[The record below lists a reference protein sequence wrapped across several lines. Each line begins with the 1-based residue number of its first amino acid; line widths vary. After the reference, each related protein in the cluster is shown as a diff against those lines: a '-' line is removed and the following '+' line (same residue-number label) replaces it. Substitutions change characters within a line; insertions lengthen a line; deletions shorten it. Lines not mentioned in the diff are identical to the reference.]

1 MIINKSRAVMKYL
14 ILKISALLACI
25 LALSITTVQAQKP
38 KRAKIVQIPTQ
49 FMKPTGS
56 GTNGVQNKLNAAG
69 PRNDWVVHSDR
80 DNNITY
86 TSANSDTKSKTINF
100 MENFYVI
107 GETDTRVELIKYDPS
122 IISSNV
128 SRKVNMK
135 KADYYGWADKDRLL
149 LWNNSLV
156 NKQTEFT
163 IKALVGHS
171 IADMVRGKS
180 TDKQLTLYN
189 SPTVEANTE
198 NDNDVRLFEFLY
210 VFKQENN
217 KYLVGIS
224 NKLSRSAGAQE
235 VIKGW
240 ISEKNAQVWS
250 QRLCIEPNDD
260 QSAAT
265 ERRRQNVKASLFNN
279 YQGALAFKTGT
290 TAQYEKI
297 LWDKDKYEVG
307 YPSSWKRM
315 PVISK
320 LDNKIYK
327 TGAITD
333 VYSKSNLKVLS
344 AEEHANLEAQYNTVR
359 DKKQNIN
366 IVFVIDGTQSNHSF
380 FVPIINA
387 IQNSINLFK
396 NSDKKYKIGTVIYG
410 KSGEGVV
417 DSYSLTS
424 KHSSVIQSLKNYR
437 DKTDLSQDNDDP
449 TDLYEGIRKATR
461 TLNPKQTNIIVL
473 IGDAGSSLNTN
484 STDIIQRMKDTECGF
499 ISFQTRNVK
508 GLPGRIYNEFINQTK
523 EFIVESS
530 GRSGIRPTL
539 YEDSGNTFRLR
550 YPIESLLPGSL
561 TYSDKGGAMSQEEL
575 EEEIRTMLTSF
586 EKQHERLLRDL
597 DCKIYIDCK
606 PGINEA
612 ILEYFLK
619 EIPDIDP
626 ATLRK
631 IRDMD
636 YQLFVEAYAPLQ
648 VDKLEYPIFKH
659 VIFLTRQ
666 EFNELEKELEKLV
679 DVGNT
684 PSELREEI
692 INAYKQI
699 LIGYYGTEAKQEIA
713 NKTPAEV
720 LEIVTGLP
728 TTSELL
734 SKYTI
739 AELEDRRKVS
749 DEEIQDIFFYMDKKL
764 QTMQK
769 VVGNPDY
776 FFRSRDQTYY
786 WVPQE
791 VLP

>member
-1 MIINKSRAVMKYL
+1 MIINKSRVVMKYL
-14 ILKISALLACI
+14 ILKISILLTFVVLGTI
-25 LALSITTVQAQKP
+25 NVQAQP
-38 KRAKIVQIPTQ
+38 KRAKIVQIPMQ
-49 FMKPTGS
+49 FIKPTG
-56 GTNGVQNKLNAAG
+56 GNANGVKSKLSATG
-69 PRNDWVVHSDR
+69 PKNDWVVHSDR
-80 DNNITY
+80 DNNIAY
-86 TSANSDTKSKTINF
+86 TSANSDTKNKTINF

-122 IISSNV
+122 IVSPSA

-135 KADYYGWADKDRLL
+135 KAEYYGWADKDKLL

-156 NKQTEFT
+156 NKQTDFT

-171 IADMVRGKS
+171 IADMVRGVS

-189 SPTVEANTE
+189 SPTTEANTE

-210 VFKQENN
+210 VFKEVNN
-217 KYLVGIS
+217 KYLVGIA
-224 NKLSRSAGAQE
+224 NKLSRSSAGSQE

-240 ISEKNAQVWS
+240 ISEKNAQIWS
-250 QRLCIEPNDD
+250 QRLCIEPNDES
-260 QSAAT
+260 SAAT
-265 ERRRQNVKASLFNN
+265 ERRRNNIKASLFNN
-279 YQGALAFKTGT
+279 YQGALGFKTGT
-290 TAQYEKI
+290 KAQYEKV
-297 LWDKDKYEVG
+297 LWDKDKYEIG

-327 TGAITD
+327 TGVITD
-333 VYSKSNLKVLS
+333 VYSKGNLKVLS
-344 AEEHANLEAQYNTVR
+344 AEEHADLEAQYNTVR

-366 IVFVIDGTQSNHSF
+366 MIFVIDGTQSNHSF

-417 DSYSLTS
+417 DSYQLTS

-437 DKTDLSQDNDDP
+437 DKTGLPQDNDDP

-473 IGDAGSSLNTN
+473 IGDAGSSLSTN
-484 STDIIQRMKDTECGF
+484 SADIIQRMKDTECGF

-508 GLPGRIYNEFINQTK
+508 GLPGRTYNDFVTQTK
-523 EFIVESS
+523 DLITKSS
-530 GRSGIRPTL
+530 GRPGGIAPKL

-575 EEEIRTMLTSF
+575 EEEIRVMLTSF

-648 VDKLEYPIFKH
+648 VDKLENPIFKH

-679 DVGNT
+679 DIGNT

-728 TTSELL
+728 TTSDLL
-734 SKYTI
+734 GKYTI
-739 AELEDRRKVS
+739 SELEDRRKVS
-749 DEEIQDIFFYMDKKL
+749 DEEIQDIFFYMDEKL
-764 QTMQK
+764 RALKK

>member
-1 MIINKSRAVMKYL
+1 MKYL
-14 ILKISALLACI
+14 ILKISILLACI
-25 LALSITTVQAQKP
+25 LALSTANVQAQEGP
-38 KRAKIVQIPTQ
+38 KRAKVIQIPME
-49 FMKPTGS
+49 FIKPIG
-56 GTNGVQNKLNAAG
+56 GNTNGVKSKLKVTG
-69 PRNDWVVHSDR
+69 PKNDWVVHSDR
-80 DNNITY
+80 DNNLTY
-86 TSANSDTKSKTINF
+86 TSANSDNKSKTMNF

-122 IISSNV
+122 IVSASA
-128 SRKVNMK
+128 SRKVSMK
-135 KADYYGWADKDRLL
+135 KADYYGWAEKSKLL

-156 NKQTEFT
+156 NKQTNFT

-171 IADMVRGKS
+171 INDMIKGIS

-189 SPTVEANTE
+189 SPTLKASTE

-210 VFKQENN
+210 VFKEENN

-224 NKLSRSAGAQE
+224 QKLSRSSGSQE

-240 ISEKNAQVWS
+240 ISDKNAQIWS
-250 QRLCIEPNDD
+250 QRLCIEPNDE

-265 ERRRQNVKASLFNN
+265 ERRRQNIKATLFNN
-279 YQGALAFKTGT
+279 YQAAAAFKTGT
-290 TAQYEKI
+290 TTEFKKI
-297 LWDKDKYEVG
+297 LWDKDKYELG

-320 LDNKIYK
+320 LEGKVYK
-327 TGAITD
+327 TGVITD
-333 VYSKSNLKVLS
+333 VYGKNNKTILT
-344 AEEHANLEAQYNTVR
+344 AEEHARLEAKYNTVR

-366 IVFVIDGTQSNHSF
+366 MVFVIDGTQSNHSF

-387 IQNSINLFK
+387 IQNSINFLK
-396 NSDKKYKIGTVIYG
+396 SSDKKYKIGTVIYG

-417 DSYSLTS
+417 DSYSLTT

-437 DKTDLSQDNDDP
+437 DKNNLAQDNDDP

-461 TLNPKQTNIIVL
+461 TLNPEHTNIIVL
-473 IGDAGSSLNTN
+473 IGDAGSSL
-484 STDIIQRMKDTECGF
+484 STGSADIIQRMKDNECGL

-508 GLPGRIYNEFINQTK
+508 GQPGRIYNEFVNQTK
-523 EFIVESS
+523 DLVTKSS
-530 GRSGIRPTL
+530 GRSGGIRPTL

-575 EEEIRTMLTSF
+575 EEEIREMLTSF

-597 DCKIYIDCK
+597 DCEIYIDCR
-606 PGINEA
+606 PSINEA
-612 ILEYFLK
+612 ILEYILN

-631 IRDMD
+631 IGEMD
-636 YQLFVEAYAPLQ
+636 HQLFVEAYAPLQ

-666 EFNELEKELEKLV
+666 ELNELERELEKLV
-679 DVGNT
+679 DIGNT
-684 PSELREEI
+684 PSELRQEI

-713 NKTPAEV
+713 KKTPAQV

-728 TTSELL
+728 TASELL
-734 SKYTI
+734 GKYTI

-749 DEEIQDIFFYMDKKL
+749 DEEIQDIFFYMEKKL
-764 QTMQK
+764 LALQK
-769 VVGNPDY
+769 VVGNPEY